1 MSGVVLA
8 GGASRRMGRDK
19 ALMELDGEPLVA
31 RAVRLLSGVC
41 SDVVVASGDGRRLDG
56 AGLGVRQ
63 VADILPGAGPL
74 AGIVA
79 GLEAARHTLVAVVA
93 VDMPDANPSLLA
105 LLAGLWRGEP
115 AVVARAGGRLEPLH
129 AVYARHAVPALR
141 SFLAA
146 GRRSV
151 REALAGLGARV
162 VEQEEW
168 LPADPSGAFARN
180 LNVPGDLRDAEP
192 AAGPLRG

>member
-8 GGASRRMGRDK
+8 GGSSRRMGRDK
-19 ALMELDGEPLVA
+19 ALVELDGEPLVA
-31 RAVRLLSGVC
+31 RAVRLLSGLC

-56 AGLGVRQ
+56 AGAGSYRQ
-63 VADILPGAGPL
+63 VADVVPDAGPV
-74 AGIVA
+74 AGIAA

-93 VDMPDANPSLLA
+93 VDMPDANPALLA
-105 LLAGLWRGEP
+105 LLADLWRGEP
-115 AVVARAGGRLEPLH
+115 AVVARSRGRLEPLH
-129 AVYARHAVPALR
+129 AVYARHAAPALR

-168 LPADPSGAFARN
+168 LPVDPSGAFARN
-180 LNVPGDLRDAEP
+180 LNVPGDLRE
-192 AAGPLRG
+192 AGQPRG